1 MWLFNSKKSSGT
13 QQSESEKMNELSQ
26 PIADVQQSSEEEM
39 NSLIQQLQEEKSNNT
54 ELRQIIEELKIKI
67 EEKEKQLKTLSAQS
81 VSTDNRPNK
90 DSKESQQPVVASTI
104 EKNQEKMMQQMATMS
119 EKLDLRIKELIDDRT
134 NLSMRLE
141 EKASR
146 FEDLAGRVQEDRYRK
161 DKVKILR
168 RNINLR
174 NLISHVVEDYREE
187 KPQKD
192 GYETPAANFLEQ
204 QLEEIIKAI
213 DADLQQE
220 MLTPLVNGV
229 EGSDFDAE
237 YQEIV
242 ERQPTERPELDG
254 KVYRSVSPGYVWTLP
269 YIFKPRINETGEEIH
284 TYKFLLRSED
294 VITYKYE
301 MKEQK
306 K

>member
-1 MWLFNSKKSSGT
+1 MGLFKNRCSGAKETEPEKSEELIAPRTDSR
-13 QQSESEKMNELSQ
+13 QSENEIDQ
-26 PIADVQQSSEEEM
+26 H
-39 NSLIQQLQEEKSNNT
+39 IQQMRQEV
-54 ELRQIIEELKIKI
+54 LELKQTIGQLQSKL
-67 EEKEKQLKTLSAQS
+67 EEKENRLKVLLEQSSLTDYEANKNSGMTAGELSNIA
-81 VSTDNRPNK
+81 DNQ
-90 DSKESQQPVVASTI
+90 KE
-104 EKNQEKMMQQMATMS
+104 MMRQMKAMS
-119 EKLDLRIKELIDDRT
+119 ELLDSRIKELIEDRMC
-134 NLSMRLE
+134 LSNKLE

-146 FEDLAGRVQEDRYRK
+146 LEELTTRVQEDRYRK

>member
-1 MWLFNSKKSSGT
+1 MGLSKNRCSGAKETEPEKSEELIAPRTDSR
-13 QQSESEKMNELSQ
+13 QSENEIDQ
-26 PIADVQQSSEEEM
+26 H
-39 NSLIQQLQEEKSNNT
+39 IQQMRQEV
-54 ELRQIIEELKIKI
+54 LELKQKI
-67 EEKEKQLKTLSAQS
+67 GQLQSKLEEKENRLKVLLEQSSLTDYEANKNSGMTAGELSNIA
-81 VSTDNRPNK
+81 DNQ
-90 DSKESQQPVVASTI
+90 KE
-104 EKNQEKMMQQMATMS
+104 MMRQMKAMS
-119 EKLDLRIKELIDDRT
+119 ELLDSRIKELIEDRMC
-134 NLSMRLE
+134 LSNKLE

-146 FEDLAGRVQEDRYRK
+146 LEELTTRVQEDRYRK

>member
-1 MWLFNSKKSSGT
+1 MGLFKNRCSGAKETEPEKSEELIAPRTDSR
-13 QQSESEKMNELSQ
+13 QSENEIDQ
-26 PIADVQQSSEEEM
+26 H
-39 NSLIQQLQEEKSNNT
+39 IQQMRQEV
-54 ELRQIIEELKIKI
+54 LELKQTIDQLQSKL
-67 EEKEKQLKTLSAQS
+67 EEKENRLKVLLEQSSLTDYEANKNSGMTAGELSNIA
-81 VSTDNRPNK
+81 DNQ
-90 DSKESQQPVVASTI
+90 KE
-104 EKNQEKMMQQMATMS
+104 MMRQMKAMS
-119 EKLDLRIKELIDDRT
+119 ELLDSRIKELIEDRMC
-134 NLSMRLE
+134 LSNKLE

-146 FEDLAGRVQEDRYRK
+146 LEELTTRVQEDRYRK